1 MKKFAVGVAGFIYVG
16 FEVYMHLPQ
25 THAHPDQSMTKQK
38 VAAPKD
44 HRYKYDC
51 VVTRKMLPDKRFAC
65 NRVIGSQR
73 PAKLPQSVSDAPA
86 AEKTIDRTG

>member
-1 MKKFAVGVAGFIYVG
+1 MHARY
-16 FEVYMHLPQ
+16 VYMHLPG
-25 THAHPDQSMTKQK
+25 HVDRGMTKQK

-73 PAKLPQSVSDAPA
+73 PAKLPQSVSDAA
-86 AEKTIDRTG
+86 TAEKIVEKTP

>member
-1 MKKFAVGVAGFIYVG
+1 MYICTWPGHVD
-16 FEVYMHLPQ
+16 ER
-25 THAHPDQSMTKQK
+25 MTKQK

-73 PAKLPQSVSDAPA
+73 PAKLPQSVSDAAA
-86 AEKTIDRTG
+86 AEKAVERTGCALLVGFI